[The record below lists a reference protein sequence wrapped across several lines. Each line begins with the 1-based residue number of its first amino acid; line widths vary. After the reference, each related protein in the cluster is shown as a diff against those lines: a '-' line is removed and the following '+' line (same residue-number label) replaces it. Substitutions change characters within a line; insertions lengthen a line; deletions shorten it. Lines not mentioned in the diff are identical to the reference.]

1 MAFKCPSCGRQNYG
15 TFKNCV
21 CGHYV
26 DESVIIAYSLMDS
39 QGASIEGEQF
49 LDMPPNGTTDHMSSS
64 ERAIKNHHVKVLER
78 SDSIN
83 NMPLEEVIK
92 EIDSWKFTF
101 SSADNCVCIGT
112 PALQSF
118 RLKLAPQDLE
128 DLLEFL
134 YQKTGN
140 EKTTRKCRLSTEEI
154 AEVIDKVN
162 RMIEEK
168 RSKLALKLNSNEL
181 QAIADLIN
189 VKLKV

>member
-1 MAFKCPSCGRQNYG
+1 M
-15 TFKNCV
+15 T
-21 CGHYV
+21 
-26 DESVIIAYSLMDS
+26 
-39 QGASIEGEQF
+39 
-49 LDMPPNGTTDHMSSS
+49 PNGTTDHMSG
-64 ERAIKNHHVKVLER
+64 RAIEDHHLKALER
-78 SDSIN
+78 SDSKN
-83 NMPLEEVIK
+83 NMPIEEVIK

-101 SSADNCVCIGT
+101 SGADNCVCLGT

-154 AEVIDKVN
+154 AEVIDTVN

-168 RSKLALKLNSNEL
+168 RSKLALKLNGNEL

-189 VKLKV
+189 VKLQV